1 MSAAATPSG
10 PDLAAGIPLSDLPEG
25 ETIRGHVGNKAVLLA
40 HTREGLHAVGARC
53 PHYGAPLDEGRIV
66 GDTLRCPWHHACF
79 ALGSGEALGAP
90 ALDDLP
96 RWRTEVVDDR
106 VFVREAVGGGAPRR
120 PARSPASVVIVGGG
134 AAGEAAAETL
144 RREGYAGPV
153 TILSEDPAP
162 PCDRPNLSKDYL
174 AGKAKA
180 EWIPLRGDDFYARH
194 DITLRLGTAV
204 ASIEPDASRVH
215 LADGGALDYGA
226 LLLGTGA
233 EPVRLAVPGA
243 ESPQVHYLRSLADSE
258 AIIAAVEAGARRA
271 VVVGASFIGLEVAAS
286 LRSRGLEVRVV
297 APEARPLAR
306 IMGDVLGDF
315 VRALHESKGVS
326 FHLGRAVS
334 AITDRAVELDD
345 GTRLDA
351 DLVVVGIGVRPRTAL
366 AEAAGLDVED
376 GILVDDSLETRV
388 PGIYAA
394 GDAARWPDPVSGE
407 HVRIEHWVV
416 AQRQGQRAARH
427 MLGVGEARPA
437 VPFFWSEHYGIGIN
451 YVGHAPTWERIETD
465 GDPAAHDFTARFLAG
480 GHPLAVATIFRDRES
495 LAAEAELEARYAG
508 TGDRRR

>member
-1 MSAAATPSG
+1 MSDGQPPSG

-25 ETIRGHVGNKAVLLA
+25 ESLRGHVGKKAVLLA
-40 HTREGLHAVGARC
+40 HTPTGFHAVGAKC
-53 PHYGAPLDEGRIV
+53 PHYGAPLDEGLIV

-79 ALGSGEALGAP
+79 ELRSGEALAAP

-96 RWRTEVVDDR
+96 CWRTEVVDDR
-106 VFVREAVGGGAPRR
+106 VFVREAVDGGPPRR
-120 PARSPASVVIVGGG
+120 PARSPSSVVIVGGG

-194 DITLRLGTAV
+194 GITLRLGTAV
-204 ASIEPDASRVH
+204 TAIEPEASRVQ

-226 LLLGTGA
+226 LLLATGA
-233 EPVRLAVPGA
+233 EPVRLAIPGA
-243 ESPQVHYLRSLADSE
+243 ESPQVHYLRSLGDSE
-258 AIIAAVEAGARRA
+258 GIIAAIEAGARRA

-286 LRSRGLEVRVV
+286 LRQRGLEVRVV

-306 IMGDVLGDF
+306 VMGDVLGDF
-315 VRALHESKGVS
+315 VRVLHESKGVT
-326 FHLGRAVS
+326 FHLGRTIS
-334 AITDRAVELDD
+334 SITDQAVEFDD
-345 GTRLDA
+345 GTRLDT

-376 GILVDDSLETRV
+376 GILVDAALETRV

-407 HVRIEHWVV
+407 RVRIEHWVV

-427 MLGVGEARPA
+427 MLGVEDARPA

-451 YVGHAPTWERIETD
+451 YVGHAPGWERIETD
-465 GDPAAHDFTARFLAG
+465 GDPAARDFTARFIAG
-480 GHPLAVATIFRDRES
+480 DRTLAVATIFRDRES
-495 LAAEAELEARYAG
+495 LEAEAEMEARAATRPG
-508 TGDRRR
+508 